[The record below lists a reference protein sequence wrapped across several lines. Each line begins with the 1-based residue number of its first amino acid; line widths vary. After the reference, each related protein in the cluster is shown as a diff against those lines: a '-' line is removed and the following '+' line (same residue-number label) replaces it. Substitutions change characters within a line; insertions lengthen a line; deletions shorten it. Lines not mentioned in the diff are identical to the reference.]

1 MAAVLVCSS
10 ESENTKSV
18 SVKSVSEY
26 ITALN
31 TKKQNVAA
39 TGKGCRLVSVS
50 KGIQVPRGLV
60 GSMGSPFPTQPPNP
74 TIYLALR

>member
-26 ITALN
+26 ITALVCESESS
-31 TKKQNVAA
+31 TSLFLTAGVCPTEALTEYEDAERCCDWQ
-39 TGKGCRLVSVS
+39 RLPSRLGRNS
-50 KGIQVPRGLV
+50 G
-60 GSMGSPFPTQPPNP
+60 
-74 TIYLALR
+74 